1 MKRIKWRVPPPAV
14 LYVLDTP
21 AVVCIAFAA
30 FVIGAML
37 TGALW
42 FIYSNT
48 GGSAPAPQQ
57 EVQKSQPASENSSTA
72 HSIGSTQS
80 TPCSSSST
88 A

>member
-1 MKRIKWRVPPPAV
+1 MSPTAM

-42 FIYSNT
+42 FIYSKT
-48 GGSAPAPQQ
+48 GRSLLPMACRGPWSTTTRGWSAITSPTLWALF
-57 EVQKSQPASENSSTA
+57 T
-72 HSIGSTQS
+72 
-80 TPCSSSST
+80 
-88 A
+88 